1 MNQRN
6 EDCKMTDRKM
16 FPNSVI
22 PIPTSGVTAHGLIA
36 SAADPRHREEK
47 MDVSFSL
54 SVPPEV
60 QKELEA
66 RVDKG
71 ETISPQELKTKY
83 AVDSNAASSL
93 AAWLKKEGFAVTE
106 VTPDQTTIYASAPAS
121 QIEASLGVHMVR
133 VTREGQTYTAASD
146 VPSLPEDVAQA
157 VVHIGGLQPYRQARK
172 HLRSRMQVKAE
183 AALEPTVAYAPP
195 YLAPEILKA
204 YGGAGLGLSGNG
216 QEIAILIDT
225 VPLDTDL
232 TAFWTA
238 NGVTQSL
245 ARITKINVKGGT
257 LPAPSGEETLDA
269 QWASTI
275 APEANV
281 RIYASGTLSFVDL
294 DRALDR
300 IYADALAQPT
310 LRIVSISLGL
320 SEAYMT
326 EGEVNAEEA
335 RFVRFAALGV
345 NVFVSTGDA
354 GSNPGPDGQ
363 HANGP
368 LAAEWMATSPHVVAV
383 GGTSLRLAANGQVA
397 SETGWT
403 GSGGGKS
410 KFFPR
415 PAWQQG
421 NGVPASNQRMIPD
434 VGAAADP
441 NEGGLIILNGQ
452 RLQYGG
458 TSWSAPIWAGLC
470 ALINEARLNNH
481 KPPLPYLNP
490 LIYPTIGSNCFRD
503 VLTQSNGAYSCG
515 PGFDLVTGIGSPDL
529 KQLVAKLV

>member
-1 MNQRN
+1 
-6 EDCKMTDRKM
+6 MTDRKM
-16 FPNSVI
+16 FPNSVV
-22 PIPTSGVTAHGLIA
+22 PIPTSGVTANGLIA
-36 SAADPRHREEK
+36 SAADPRHRDEK
-47 MDVSFSL
+47 MDVSFAL
-54 SVPPEV
+54 GVPPDV

-83 AVDSNAASSL
+83 AVDTTAAGALES
-93 AAWLKKEGFAVTE
+93 WLKKEGFTITL
-106 VTPDQTTIYASAPAS
+106 VTPDRTTIYATAPAS
-121 QIEASLGVHMVR
+121 QVEASLGVHMVR

-146 VPSLPEDVAQA
+146 VPSLPVDVAGA
-157 VVHIGGLQPYRQARK
+157 VVNIGGLQPYRQARK
-172 HLRSRMQVKAE
+172 HLRSYMQVKSE
-183 AALEPTVAYAPP
+183 AAVEPAVANAPP

-204 YGGAGLGLSGNG
+204 YGGAGLGLSGKG

-238 NGVTQSL
+238 NGVAGNL
-245 ARITKINVKGGT
+245 ARIAKINVKGGA

-281 RIYASGTLSFVDL
+281 RIYASGTLAFIDL

-300 IYADALAQPT
+300 IYADALAQPS
-310 LRIVSISLGL
+310 LRVVSISLGL

-326 EGEVNAEEA
+326 QGEVNAEEA
-335 RFVRFAALGV
+335 RFIRFAALGV

-354 GSNPGPDGQ
+354 GSNPGPDGH

-421 NGVPASNQRMIPD
+421 NGVPAGNQRMVPD

-470 ALINEARLNNH
+470 ALINEARQNNH
-481 KPPLPYLNP
+481 KAPLPYLNP
-490 LIYPTIGSNCFRD
+490 LIYPMIGSNCFRD

-515 PGFDLVTGIGSPDL
+515 PGFDLVTGIGTPDL
-529 KQLVAKLV
+529 KQLVARLV

>member
-1 MNQRN
+1 MSN
-6 EDCKMTDRKM
+6 RKM

-22 PIPTSGVTAHGLIA
+22 PIPASGVTAHGLIA
-36 SAADPRHREEK
+36 SGADARHRDEK

-54 SVPPEV
+54 SVPPDL
-60 QKELEA
+60 QKELQA

-71 ETISPQELKTKY
+71 ETISAQELKTKY
-83 AVDSNAASSL
+83 TVDPAAAGAL
-93 AAWLKKEGFAVTE
+93 ETWLKNEGFTITQ
-106 VTPDQTTIYASAPAS
+106 VTPDRTTIYANASAS
-121 QIEASLGVHMVR
+121 QVEASLGVHMVR

-146 VPSLPEDVAQA
+146 VPSLPEGVAGA

-172 HLRSRMQVKAE
+172 HLRSRMQVRAE
-183 AALEPTVAYAPP
+183 AAVEPAIANAPP

-204 YGGAGLGLSGNG
+204 YGGAGLGLSGKG

-225 VPLDTDL
+225 IPLDSDM

-238 NGVTQSL
+238 NNVAGNL
-245 ARITKINVKGGT
+245 GRIAKINVKGGA

-269 QWASTI
+269 QWASAI
-275 APEANV
+275 APQANV
-281 RIYASGTLSFVDL
+281 RIYASGTLSFIDL

-310 LRIVSISLGL
+310 LRVVSISLGL
-320 SEAYMT
+320 SEAFMAD
-326 EGEVNAEEA
+326 GEVHAEEA

-354 GSNPGPDGQ
+354 GSNPGPDGH

-383 GGTSLRLAANGQVA
+383 GGTSLRLAPSGQVA
-397 SETGWT
+397 SETGWP

-410 KFFPR
+410 RFFPR

-421 NGVPASNQRMIPD
+421 HGVPAGNQRMVPD
-434 VGAAADP
+434 IGAAADP

-458 TSWSAPIWAGLC
+458 TSWSAPVWAALC
-470 ALINEARLNNH
+470 ALLNEARANNNQ
-481 KPPLPYLNP
+481 PPLPYLNP
-490 LIYPTIGSNCFRD
+490 LIYPLIGSNCFRD
-503 VLTQSNGAYSCG
+503 VLTDSNGAYSCG
-515 PGFDLVTGIGSPDL
+515 PGFDLVTGIGTPDL
-529 KQLVAKLV
+529 KQLVTKLAGVSV